1 MLIGGTKKMIVFNDL
16 ESTEKVKIY
25 DAGYKEK
32 PILTQPNKFLAD
44 YRMGDVFSPK
54 LEMTE
59 GLVNV
64 VRDFVLSIQN
74 KKKPVSDNKL
84 SLMIVQIL
92 ECAEISIKNNG
103 KKVKIS

>member
-1 MLIGGTKKMIVFNDL
+1 
-16 ESTEKVKIY
+16 
-25 DAGYKEK
+25 
-32 PILTQPNKFLAD
+32 
-44 YRMGDVFSPK
+44 
-54 LEMTE
+54 MTE